1 MTHICAHLKLL
12 KSILLSY
19 DLLIFHPGLIYT
31 AEHEVNP
38 EIPDYFTAL
47 YFGLTTLTTVG
58 FGDIVPIT
66 PQGRTVVSGTILAGV
81 AIIPAQAAA
90 LADAFVSGQMEKDRR
105 GAAKKKKK
113 RRLRQKCSKCGEGP
127 HRNDAIHCWSCGEL
141 LD

>member
-1 MTHICAHLKLL
+1 MLL
-12 KSILLSY
+12 KSSILTSY
-19 DLLIFHPGLIYT
+19 DLLHPGLIYT

-58 FGDIVPIT
+58 YGDIVPVT
-66 PQGRTVVSGTILAGV
+66 SQGRIVVSATILAGV

-90 LADAFVSGQMEKDRR
+90 LADAFVSGQMEEDRR

-127 HRNDAIHCWSCGEL
+127 HRNDAIFCWSCGEL